1 MAAVKDADGKPVA
14 VAAIAHDITPL
25 KLAEAA
31 RLETE
36 DHLKLAQEAAG
47 LGIWDWSVPSS
58 SITRSEQCCRIYGL
72 PASQTTMSYAQ
83 WLSTV
88 HPEDRD
94 RVQAYHENL
103 LRGTGQGEAEFRI
116 IWPDGSVHWV
126 VSKARM
132 YLNAAGEAARVIG
145 VNLDVTHLREAEQ
158 ARRESEQRYSD
169 LFRTMS
175 QAVIYLDGEGLDPLG
190 QSSGRQTIRPLN

>member
-1 MAAVKDADGKPVA
+1 MLD
-14 VAAIAHDITPL
+14 
-25 KLAEAA
+25 
-31 RLETE
+31 
-36 DHLKLAQEAAG
+36 
-47 LGIWDWSVPSS
+47 
-58 SITRSEQCCRIYGL
+58 
-72 PASQTTMSYAQ
+72 

-94 RVQAYHENL
+94 RVEAYHENL
-103 LRGTGQGEAEFRI
+103 LRGTGRGEAEFRI
-116 IWPDGSVHWV
+116 IWPDGSVHWI

-132 YLNAAGEAARVIG
+132 YPDAAGEAAHVIG

-175 QAVIYLDGEGLDPLG
+175 QAVMLSGRRRRGALG
-190 QSSGRQTIRPLN
+190 QSGGRQTIRPPD